1 MFQTLNE
8 ELPPMPIEMLKLRS
22 EVWEA
27 DGLHLIYNVPRPAT
41 DVVRTGPYKP
51 FPGLCIAILMYL
63 PRDRIR
69 FCAQMGTGD
78 KTYMVGWTFDPTR
91 GGMFSLTWINDEWK
105 GIMDASKKTF
115 PKGYVYLYLYFENSN
130 TLHGWINDTYDLQAN
145 DIHPYPVGDVG
156 SKITLGCPA
165 LSRQS
170 KKLKQN
176 PLLRSRDPLTLEIHW
191 VLWGSS
197 HNRKGGPS
205 TSKVDQLFPKST
217 DSAIS
222 FQEHDIFEMRAGT
235 VITIRTKFTKCKDT
249 KKTGVA
255 ILIGCTTCK
264 EKEAVGYTFAPY
276 NNPEEVYVFRVTIT
290 EKGAII
296 HYTDGVVHLDMD
308 YCDGT
313 NEKCRAFLA
322 LECAK
327 PLHIQVE
334 TMGQTW

>member
-8 ELPPMPIEMLKLRS
+8 ELPPMPTEMLKLRS
-22 EVWEA
+22 ELWEA

-41 DVVRTGPYKP
+41 GVERTGPYKP
-51 FPGLCIAILMYL
+51 FPGLCIAFLTYL
-63 PRDRIR
+63 PEDDMR
-69 FCAQMGTGD
+69 FCAKLGTGD
-78 KTYMVGWTFDPTR
+78 KAYLVGWSLDKTR
-91 GGMFSLTWINDEWK
+91 GTFSLTRSNGEWIGKTDP
-105 GIMDASKKTF
+105 SKKTF
-115 PKGYVYLYLYFENSN
+115 PKGYVYIYFYFENSN

-156 SKITLGCPA
+156 SKITLGC
-165 LSRQS
+165 LDLLDS
-170 KKLKQN
+170 KKSHY
-176 PLLRSRDPLTLEIHW
+176 PLLSSFDPSILEIHW

-205 TSKVDQLFPKST
+205 TSKVDQLFPKSA

-222 FQEHDIFEMRAGT
+222 FQEHDIFEMRGGT
-235 VITIRTKFTKCKDT
+235 VITIRTKFTKCKDP
-249 KKTGVA
+249 KITGIS

-264 EKEAVGYTFAPY
+264 EKKAVGYTFAPY
-276 NNPEEVYVFRVTIT
+276 NKPEEVYVFRVTIT

-296 HYTDGVVHLDMD
+296 HYADGVVHQDMD

-327 PLHIQVE
+327 PLHILVE

>member
-130 TLHGWINDTYDLQAN
+130 TLH
-145 DIHPYPVGDVG
+145 
-156 SKITLGCPA
+156 
-165 LSRQS
+165 
-170 KKLKQN
+170 
-176 PLLRSRDPLTLEIHW
+176 
-191 VLWGSS
+191 
-197 HNRKGGPS
+197 
-205 TSKVDQLFPKST
+205 
-217 DSAIS
+217 IS